1 MEPTSK
7 STDHYEQDAFLG
19 AFKGRPCLVTG
30 HTGFKGSW
38 LALLL
43 HALGA
48 RVTGYALDPPTQPSL
63 FEEARVGELVDDHRG
78 DVRDAERLVK
88 LIRRLEPQVIF
99 HLAAQAVVRE
109 SYRRPKDTFDVN
121 VGGTVNVLEAA
132 RICPSVRAVVVV
144 TSDKCYENREWVH
157 AYRETDRL
165 GGRDPYSASKAAAE
179 LVAVA
184 YRRSLLGP
192 AGIPVATARA
202 GNVIGG
208 GDWAADRIVPDA
220 VRALMQGRSIPVRSP
235 GSVRPWQH
243 VLDPLRGYLT
253 LAAGLLAEVG
263 LDVSLMRHAEAWNFG
278 PSLEGCRTV
287 RELVESLLS
296 EWGEG
301 QQWQDQSTSQTQVP
315 HEAGLLMLSCAK
327 ASRCL
332 GWHPRWAFA
341 EAVGQTARW
350 YRRWLGGDPAR
361 NLCLEQIAEYT
372 ATASSSANALPD
384 GCVPGRRS
392 QEESQVE
399 HERDR
404 VATA

>member
-1 MEPTSK
+1 MAS
-7 STDHYEQDAFLG
+7 SLQGTDRDGQGGLLG
-19 AFKGRPCLVTG
+19 DFTGRSCLVTG

-38 LALLL
+38 LALWL
-43 HALGA
+43 HTLGA

-63 FEEARVGELVDDHRG
+63 FEEARVGELIDDHRG
-78 DVRDAERLVK
+78 DVRDTERLIK
-88 LIRRLEPQVIF
+88 LIRCVEPEVVF

-132 RICPSVRAVVVV
+132 RACPSVRAVLVV

-157 AYRETDRL
+157 AYRETDQL

-179 LVAVA
+179 LVAAA

-192 AGIPVATARA
+192 AGIAVATARA

-220 VRALMQGRSIPVRSP
+220 VRALMQGQAISVRNP
-235 GSVRPWQH
+235 ASVRPWQH

-253 LAAGLLAEVG
+253 LAAGLMTEAGV
-263 LDVSLMRHAEAWNFG
+263 DVSLMHHADAWNFG

-287 RELVESLLS
+287 RELVELLLS

-301 QQWQDQSTSQTQVP
+301 QWQDHSTSQTQVP

-327 ASRCL
+327 ACRRL
-332 GWHPRWAFA
+332 GWQPRWAFA
-341 EAVGQTARW
+341 EAVGHTARW
-350 YRRWLGGDPAR
+350 YRKWLEGHPAR
-361 NLCLEQIAEYT
+361 DLCLEQIAEYT
-372 ATASSSANALPD
+372 APSSGRSLPD
-384 GCVPGRRS
+384 DCVPGS
-392 QEESQVE
+392 CAQEESQSE